1 MARVPRLPHFYREKV
16 CKSTTWI
23 PPSLL
28 WADNTP
34 ASRQCGLML
43 TADKMQRAF
52 KPVVTDT
59 LEGNNWHKLTEP
71 SVDRGRTTFP
81 RKPAD
86 QERLG
91 VRFDYDGEDT
101 GIGGTVYHKYQ
112 IQVNAG
118 DKIPPTFKTWREN
131 NGGTHA
137 VMGNLYV
144 KKGGTKADVE
154 AALRD
159 AIGKMRRT

>member
-1 MARVPRLPHFYREKV
+1 
-16 CKSTTWI
+16 
-23 PPSLL
+23 
-28 WADNTP
+28 
-34 ASRQCGLML
+34 ML

-118 DKIPPTFKTWREN
+118 DKIPRPSRL
-131 NGGTHA
+131 GGRTMVA
-137 VMGNLYV
+137 LMPSW
-144 KKGGTKADVE
+144 GTY
-154 AALRD
+154 
-159 AIGKMRRT
+159 T